1 MKDQKEEEKE
11 KKENKVDKY
20 FNEKKILNNLKEKTN
35 QMNVSYENLKR
46 KKGLKN
52 ILNLIIKE
60 EINKNKEKKIILMF
74 TIKILWKFDNFK

>member
-52 ILNLIIKE
+52 IFNLSLKE

-74 TIKILWKFDNFK
+74 TIKIL